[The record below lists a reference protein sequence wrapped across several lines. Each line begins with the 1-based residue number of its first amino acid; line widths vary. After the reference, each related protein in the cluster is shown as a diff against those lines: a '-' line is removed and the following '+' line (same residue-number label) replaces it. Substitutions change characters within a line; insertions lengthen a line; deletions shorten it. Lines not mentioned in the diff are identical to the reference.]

1 MGVGIDEAIEVFVR
15 GFSFKR
21 SRTHPYVPE
30 RIGPA
35 WVMRD
40 APRGG
45 KAPTYRRE
53 EWVAWGIDAA
63 DLHALAAEHTRGRYA
78 ICAIRAPGEA
88 EGPLRQAYKQL
99 GYRLGATEALM
110 VHRLDRIPRTKA
122 PARITRVTTPEL
134 AGRLARATESK
145 PLEEAALSRDAPLR
159 QYVALDGDEPVGW
172 VQSIIVRTETSG
184 DAAPMTWCA
193 DMFVQPSH
201 RRRGIGRALLERM
214 LRDDR
219 QRGAAAAVLLASH
232 DGAKLYPVMGYDQI
246 GQLYLYSPTR
256 R

>member
-1 MGVGIDEAIEVFVR
+1 MGVGIDEAIEVFAR

-40 APRGG
+40 APRRG
-45 KAPTYRRE
+45 KSPTYRRA
-53 EWVAWGIDAA
+53 EWVACGVEAV
-63 DLHALAAEHTRGRYA
+63 DLHALAATHTRGRYA
-78 ICAIRAPGEA
+78 ICAVRAPGEPEA
-88 EGPLRQAYKQL
+88 ELRQAYKRL
-99 GYRLGATEALM
+99 GYRLGATEAIMAHSLT
-110 VHRLDRIPRTKA
+110 RIPRTEA
-122 PARITRVTTPEL
+122 PARITRVTTPAL
-134 AGRLARATESK
+134 ARRLAQATRST
-145 PLEEAALSRDAPLR
+145 PLDEAALADDSPLW

-172 VQSIIVRTETSG
+172 VQSIMVRTETAG
-184 DAAPMTWCA
+184 NGTPMTWCA

-219 QRGAAAAVLLASH
+219 RRGSAAAVLSASH
-232 DGAKLYPVMGYDQI
+232 DGAKLYPGMGYDQI
-246 GQLYLYSPTR
+246 GQLFCYSPPR